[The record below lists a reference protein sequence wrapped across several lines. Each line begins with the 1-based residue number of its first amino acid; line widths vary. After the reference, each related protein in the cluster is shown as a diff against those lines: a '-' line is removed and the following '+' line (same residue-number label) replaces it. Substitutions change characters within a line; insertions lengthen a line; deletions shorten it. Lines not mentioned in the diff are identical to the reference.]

1 MIREETEIK
10 MGFHEFIQSIKP
22 IGGTLLTPIRHSGAE
37 IFITSLEKHFDETFF
52 AIGQVYNDD
61 RFKDGTPIHTSRIES
76 IDWIKHE
83 LKTVNTLYKI
93 RK

>member
-1 MIREETEIK
+1 MIIEETDLSI
-10 MGFHEFIQSIKP
+10 GFHEFLKGLHPVDKP
-22 IGGTLLTPIRHSGAE
+22 LATPINYSGAE

-61 RFKDGTPIHTSRIES
+61 RFKDGENIHTSRIES
-76 IDWIKHE
+76 IDWVTRE
-83 LKTVNTLYKI
+83 LKTMNTLYKI